1 MKKKMLMM
9 RKTTN
14 GLRMKVKILMMKTKT
29 KVIMVLTINRTIM
42 KTASWMK
49 NMSLKNKRTV
59 TFPKN

>member
-14 GLRMKVKILMMKTKT
+14 GLRMKVKIMMMKIKT

>member
-14 GLRMKVKILMMKTKT
+14 GLRMKVKIMMMKTKT
-29 KVIMVLTINRTIM
+29 KVLMVLTINRTIM

>member
-14 GLRMKVKILMMKTKT
+14 GLRMKVKIMMMKTKM

-49 NMSLKNKRTV
+49 NMPLKNKRTV